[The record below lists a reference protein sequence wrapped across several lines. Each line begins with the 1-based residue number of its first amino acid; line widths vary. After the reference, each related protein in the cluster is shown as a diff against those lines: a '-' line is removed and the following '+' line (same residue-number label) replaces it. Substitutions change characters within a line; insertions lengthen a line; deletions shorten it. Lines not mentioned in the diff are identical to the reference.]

1 MQTGRSR
8 SIILS
13 GGVADLFYLAPKD
26 NKGVGKYI
34 PLVDLLVNKFK
45 FDQKVSIGSGEPV
58 DLALIHLDLN
68 DGVRFLYG
76 CQQKVT
82 NMFITW
88 QIGLEKLANLP
99 KVSLPENTLRR
110 RGTDC
115 SNGVWEKRREEILKQ
130 FNSSLIDAK
139 NNNATGLQVLR
150 RLAEA
155 SHATDG
161 PKLFIIIEGA
171 DLVVPPGDIA
181 TLPPQAVRKLAI
193 LRDWFSDPDFLDGKS
208 TVVMLADSPA
218 TIHSQVSSLPA
229 VINIDIPSPDLQAR
243 EHYIHHF
250 YQTHTKNPKTLVSDL
265 AKNTAGL
272 SLHAVRQLLVEYG
285 IDQVIPQKAINSR
298 IRDYVRSQLG
308 DDAVEFY
315 RPSHSISSLRG
326 NRKLKQYLV
335 EELIHRLKSQGVG
348 ALSAVIVG
356 GPIRG
361 GKTFIFEAV
370 AAEMDMP
377 VLKLGNIRSQWFGQ
391 TEVIVAKLRRILR
404 ALPSWLIIVDEA
416 DALFGRI
423 TNEMHATERRLVTQ
437 FQEMMSDPEL
447 TNKGTWLLMT
457 ARIDQLSADIRGEG
471 RGGDLIIPVLDPD
484 DCDRAEF
491 VNDLV
496 DLVSP
501 SEDTSTLHN
510 NLMEKT
516 TGWYAGRFSAVRRAA
531 EAYRE
536 ILGGNLTSQEL
547 LFVIEDTLPPDIEKD
562 RRIQE
567 LNALLNCT
575 SRRLLPDKYATGAI
589 QDHRSMWRKELDSLL
604 QRSD

>member
-1 MQTGRSR
+1 
-8 SIILS
+8 
-13 GGVADLFYLAPKD
+13 
-26 NKGVGKYI
+26 
-34 PLVDLLVNKFK
+34 
-45 FDQKVSIGSGEPV
+45 
-58 DLALIHLDLN
+58 
-68 DGVRFLYG
+68 
-76 CQQKVT
+76 
-82 NMFITW
+82 
-88 QIGLEKLANLP
+88 
-99 KVSLPENTLRR
+99 
-110 RGTDC
+110 
-115 SNGVWEKRREEILKQ
+115 
-130 FNSSLIDAK
+130 
-139 NNNATGLQVLR
+139 
-150 RLAEA
+150 
-155 SHATDG
+155 
-161 PKLFIIIEGA
+161 
-171 DLVVPPGDIA
+171 
-181 TLPPQAVRKLAI
+181 
-193 LRDWFSDPDFLDGKS
+193 
-208 TVVMLADSPA
+208 
-218 TIHSQVSSLPA
+218 
-229 VINIDIPSPDLQAR
+229 
-243 EHYIHHF
+243 
-250 YQTHTKNPKTLVSDL
+250 
-265 AKNTAGL
+265 
-272 SLHAVRQLLVEYG
+272 
-285 IDQVIPQKAINSR
+285 
-298 IRDYVRSQLG
+298 
-308 DDAVEFY
+308 
-315 RPSHSISSLRG
+315 
-326 NRKLKQYLV
+326 
-335 EELIHRLKSQGVG
+335 VG